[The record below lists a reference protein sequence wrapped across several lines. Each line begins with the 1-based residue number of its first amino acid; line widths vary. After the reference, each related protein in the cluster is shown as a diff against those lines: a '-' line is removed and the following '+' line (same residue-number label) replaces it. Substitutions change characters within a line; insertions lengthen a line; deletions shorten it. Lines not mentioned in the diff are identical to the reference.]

1 MDIKIYVKRV
11 KKDLFENI
19 LPFWIKHTTDM
30 EYGGYYGHI
39 NNKLKIDACSPKG
52 SIQHSRILW
61 TYSSAY
67 RLYGDPEY
75 LSAAKHAFEFLTR
88 HMIDEDYGG
97 VYMLTDRSGNT
108 YDDKKF
114 CYAHAFAVYG
124 LSEYYRAV
132 KSDEALKAAIEIYTV
147 MQTFFH
153 DKKNKGYIE
162 AYERNWSPTD
172 NFILGVDHQNEK
184 KSMNNHLHV
193 MEAYTNLFRV
203 WKNEEL
209 KANLKELIE
218 ITYDYILD
226 NETYHF
232 NHFFDEDWNVKS
244 DSYTFGHDI
253 EGSWLI
259 LEAAEVLGYE
269 NIIDKVRDIAVKMA
283 GAVYTEGIESDGSI
297 FYEGSKKGIIN
308 NEKHWW
314 PQAEAVVG
322 FLNAY
327 QISGDEKFLAASLN
341 CWDYIENYIIDKKY
355 GEWFWG
361 IGIINSKLDME
372 KGGQWK
378 TPYHNGRACM
388 EFLERCKKLEKIK

>member
-1 MDIKIYVKRV
+1 MLTMEQVYRIRNMRKFEGKSLRKISQLTGHDFETVKKYIEQDDFNHNIRPKQRRKSKLSPYRSVVTTWLISDKQAPHKQQHTAKRV
-11 KKDLFENI
+11 YDR
-19 LPFWIKHTTDM
+19 
-30 EYGGYYGHI
+30 
-39 NNKLKIDACSPKG
+39 LKE
-52 SIQHSRILW
+52 
-61 TYSSAY
+61 
-67 RLYGDPEY
+67 LYGDKF
-75 LSAAKHAFEFLTR
+75 SA
-88 HMIDEDYGG
+88 
-97 VYMLTDRSGNT
+97 
-108 YDDKKF
+108 
-114 CYAHAFAVYG
+114 
-124 LSEYYRAV
+124 SERAV
-132 KSDEALKAAIEIYTV
+132 RKFVADI
-147 MQTFFH
+147 
-153 DKKNKGYIE
+153 
-162 AYERNWSPTD
+162 R
-172 NFILGVDHQNEK
+172 
-184 KSMNNHLHV
+184 
-193 MEAYTNLFRV
+193 
-203 WKNEEL
+203 
-209 KANLKELIE
+209 KELQTNTDGFLPLEHPPGEAQADFGEARFIE
-218 ITYDYILD
+218 NGITYDGYYLNLSYPYSNGGHMQLFKSANQECLLEGMKAIF
-226 NETYHF
+226 EHIGGVPTAIW
-232 NHFFDEDWNVKS
+232 FDEDWNVKS

-361 IGIINSKLDME
+361 IGINNSKLDME
-372 KGGQWK
+372 KGGPWK